1 MDKTFKKIEE
11 RMDKIE
17 NTLDLIANNHL
28 AHLEKYTLWT
38 LIGVVVSVG
47 ISMLALWVS
56 IV

>member
-1 MDKTFKKIEE
+1 
-11 RMDKIE
+11 MDKIE